1 MKKLRTYALAAASA
15 ALIAGAA
22 VPAGGAPAQA
32 ADDTYAAEATGTA
45 LRLSLF
51 GQELTVGN
59 ATADVTSPDSASA
72 TGQGALI
79 VTQGFG
85 ASEASATGVG
95 SSDGSTTPTCSPLE
109 LPEAVPLLELSAACS
124 SAIAEVT
131 AEGSSSAATG
141 DSLTLA
147 LSGDEILAPV
157 VDALPL
163 DEVTGALLGG
173 LGPLLGVVTPIPP
186 ELIADQL
193 SDLLG
198 DTLVGDV
205 TLLSVEAGDAEA
217 RTSSD
222 ADSVDA
228 STLSTGAT
236 IKLLDRGPTLGGPIL
251 TVEVGESTTSVSR
264 DRASG
269 DTTAE
274 FSAIP
279 VRITVAPDVALLLQL
294 PESTFE
300 APQGSQVDLPLPAP
314 LNSSIILSGGSTEE
328 LADGARAEAATV
340 QINLL
345 GGINGG
351 IQLGLSSGSASV
363 VGNVAEV
370 APPTPTTAPAGPA
383 PAAPAAPSGNAPTPA
398 RTSLPR
404 TGAEEQPMQLIALVL
419 ALSAAGI
426 GGLVV
431 RSNRRSRLDKV

>member
-22 VPAGGAPAQA
+22 VPATGAPAA
-32 ADDTYAAEATGTA
+32 AGDDTYAAEATATA

-59 ATADVTSPDSASA
+59 ATADVTSPDSANASG
-72 TGQGALI
+72 TGALI

-95 SSDGSTTPTCSPLE
+95 SSDGSTTPTCSPLV
-109 LPEAVPLLELSAACS
+109 LPVAVPLLDLSVACS
-124 SAIAEVT
+124 SAIAGVT
-131 AEGSSSAATG
+131 ADGPSSSATG
-141 DSLTLA
+141 ESFDLA
-147 LSGDEILAPV
+147 LSGDQILAPV

-163 DEVTGALLGG
+163 DEVTGTLLGG
-173 LGPLLGVVTPIPP
+173 LGPLLGVLTPVPP

-193 SDLLG
+193 ADLLG

-205 TLLSVEAGDAEA
+205 ELLSVSAGDAEA
-217 RTSSD
+217 HTSAD

-236 IKLLDRGPTLGGPIL
+236 IELLDRGSLLGGPIL
-251 TVEVGESTTSVSR
+251 TIEVGESTTTVSR

-269 DTTAE
+269 ETTAE
-274 FSAIP
+274 YSAIP
-279 VRITVAPDVALLLQL
+279 VRVTVAPDLALLLSL

-300 APQGSQVDLPLPAP
+300 VPQGTQVDLPLPAP
-314 LNSSIILSGGSTEE
+314 LTSSIILSGGSTEE
-328 LADGARAEAATV
+328 IEGGALAEAATV

-345 GGINGG
+345 GGVNGG
-351 IQLGLSSGSASV
+351 VQLGLSSGSASV
-363 VGNVAEV
+363 VGQAAAVE
-370 APPTPTTAPAGPA
+370 PPTPTTAPAAPNPTAPA
-383 PAAPAAPSGNAPTPA
+383 PGARTPAPA

-419 ALSAAGI
+419 AVSAAGI

-431 RSNRRSRLDKV
+431 RSSRRSRTSKA